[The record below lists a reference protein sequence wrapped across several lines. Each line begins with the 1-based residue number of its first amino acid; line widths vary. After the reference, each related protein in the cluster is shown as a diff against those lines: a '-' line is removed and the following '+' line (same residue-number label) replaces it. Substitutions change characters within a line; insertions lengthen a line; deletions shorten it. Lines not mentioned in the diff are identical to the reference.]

1 MPGFS
6 GTSGISRRALLAGS
20 AVGGAAALLPA
31 GAATAAVPKPQ
42 ATARTKDRNP
52 DKAEV
57 AAKSAA
63 SCASYRADY
72 HFTVPDQWKND
83 PQRPVWIDGEYR
95 YYYLYNADYFTGV
108 VGTAWRLAT
117 SKDLVSFTDRG
128 VAVPK
133 DTTSN
138 GDLWSGSAVVDTG
151 NTAGFGA
158 GAVVVIVTM
167 SPGGGT
173 DHQEQFLYYSTDG
186 GLTFTNHGTDP
197 VLPNP
202 GVADFRD
209 PKVIRD
215 EDRGRWVM
223 TLAENDKIGF
233 YHSDDLKSWSY
244 VGGFIHDGIGVL
256 ECPDLFRITA
266 GDGAVKW
273 VLGASANGK
282 GSGLPNTYAYWTG
295 SFDGTTFTADTSD
308 PQWLDHGWD
317 WYAGVT
323 FEKRDASGTV
333 DQAARYAIAWV
344 NNWDYANTTPTID
357 CDGFNGTDS
366 VVREVTLKKAS
377 DGTYYLASQPVAG
390 LDSYVSRTVDLG
402 DVSVDGTL
410 VLDYTG
416 ISYEV
421 TTEITWSELTGA
433 GLQLRRSPDGGRH
446 IDAGIYADY
455 AFLNRRNTVNADT
468 SGNWQESHT
477 PFDPSGGSVKLRI
490 LVDRTSV
497 EMFVDDGR
505 HVHTSQVFPYLLDT
519 RLALF
524 TIGGSAVFRDT
535 VIREFS
541 V

>member
-1 MPGFS
+1 MPGAS
-6 GTSGISRRALLAGS
+6 GFSRRALFAGS
-20 AVGGAAALLPA
+20 AAGTAVALLSAGRAAAA
-31 GAATAAVPKPQ
+31 S
-42 ATARTKDRNP
+42 
-52 DKAEV
+52 
-57 AAKSAA
+57 KSEPGTNSAQ
-63 SCASYRADY
+63 CGASYRAAY

-83 PQRPVWIDGEYR
+83 PQRPVWIDGEYH
-95 YYYLYNADYFTGV
+95 YYYLYNADYFTGA

-117 SKDLVSFTDRG
+117 TGDLVSFTDRG

-133 DTTSN
+133 DTTPN
-138 GDLWSGSAVVDTG
+138 GDVWSGSAVVDTG
-151 NTAGFGA
+151 DTAGFGA

-167 SPGGGT
+167 SPGDGT
-173 DHQEQFLYYSTDG
+173 DSQAQFLYYSTDG
-186 GLTFTNHGTDP
+186 GLTFANHGTDP

-223 TLAENDKIGF
+223 ALAENDKIGF
-233 YHSDDLKSWSY
+233 YHSDDLKSWTY
-244 VGGFIHDGIGVL
+244 ANGFVHDGIGVL
-256 ECPDLFRITA
+256 ECPDLFRVTA
-266 GDGAVKW
+266 VDGTVKW

-282 GSGLPNTYAYWTG
+282 SVGLPNTYAYWTG
-295 SFDGTTFTADTSD
+295 SFDGSAFTADASD

-317 WYAGVT
+317 WYAAVT
-323 FEKRDASGTV
+323 FEKRDASGAV
-333 DQAARYAIAWV
+333 DAAVRYALGWV
-344 NNWDYANTTPTID
+344 NNWDYADTTPTID

-366 VVREVTLKKAS
+366 VVREITLEKAS
-377 DGTYYLASQPVAG
+377 DTTYYLASRPVAG
-390 LDSYVSRTVDLG
+390 LDSYVSRTANLG
-402 DVSVDGTL
+402 DVTVDGTK

-421 TTEITWSELTGA
+421 TTEISWSQLTGA
-433 GLQLRRSPDGGRH
+433 GIQLRRSPDGGRH

-468 SGNWQESHT
+468 SGKWQESHT
-477 PFDPSGGSVKLRI
+477 PFDPSAGTVRLRI

-505 HVHTSQVFPYLLDT
+505 YVHTSQVFPYLLDT
-519 RLALF
+519 GLALF
-524 TIGGSAVFRDT
+524 TIGGSAVFRNT
-535 VIREFS
+535 VIREFT

>member
-1 MPGFS
+1 MP
-6 GTSGISRRALLAGS
+6 GTSGISRRSLFAGS
-20 AVGGAAALLPA
+20 AAGTAAALLSTGTA
-31 GAATAAVPKPQ
+31 EAAPRPRPRAKGGKKP
-42 ATARTKDRNP
+42 N
-52 DKAEV
+52 
-57 AAKSAA
+57 SAA
-63 SCASYRADY
+63 SGASYRAGY

-83 PQRPVWIDGEYR
+83 PQRPVWIDGEYH

-117 SKDLVSFTDRG
+117 TKDLVSFTDRG
-128 VAVPK
+128 IAVPK
-133 DTTSN
+133 DTTVN
-138 GDLWSGSAVVDTG
+138 GDLWSGSVVVDTG
-151 NTAGFGA
+151 DTAGFGA

-167 SPGGGT
+167 SPSGGT

-186 GLTFTNHGTDP
+186 GLTFTNYGTDP

-223 TLAENDKIGF
+223 ALAENDKVGF
-233 YHSDDLKSWSY
+233 YHSDDLKSWTY
-244 VGGFIHDGIGVL
+244 ANGFVHDGIGVL

-266 GDGAVKW
+266 DDGTVKW
-273 VLGASANGK
+273 VLGVSANGK
-282 GSGLPNTYAYWTG
+282 SSGLPNTYAYWTG
-295 SFDGTTFTADTSD
+295 SFDGSAFTADASA

-317 WYAGVT
+317 WYAAVT
-323 FEKRDASGTV
+323 FEKRDASGAV
-333 DQAARYAIAWV
+333 DPAARYALGWV
-344 NNWDYANTTPTID
+344 NNWDYADTTPTID

-366 VVREVTLKKAS
+366 VVREITLTKAS

-390 LDSYVSRTVDLG
+390 LDAHVSRTVNLG
-402 DVSVDGTL
+402 DVTVDGTK

-416 ISYEV
+416 ISYEL
-421 TTEITWSELTGA
+421 TTEITWSQLTGA
-433 GLQLRRSPDGGRH
+433 GVQLRRSPSGGRH
-446 IDAGIYADY
+446 IDAGIYGNY

-468 SGNWQESHT
+468 SGNRQESHT
-477 PFDPSGGSVKLRI
+477 PFDPSAGTVKLRI

-519 RLALF
+519 GLALF
-524 TIGGSAVFRDT
+524 TIDGSAAFQNT